1 MNVRLLPSNLQS
13 YAIKECKEDPS
24 RVPEDVA
31 HIREWLT
38 KQPHLKTRTDDQWI
52 LRFLRG
58 CKFSLDKTKEKL
70 NNFYTLR
77 SALPEFFANRDPYLP
92 KIQQILQ
99 LGAILPID
107 VPEGPKVLLHRTT
120 NIDPSQVL
128 LIDVIKVW
136 SMIADIML
144 NEDDHGAI
152 YGYRIIIDLDTLNA
166 NHLLQATPIVTKK
179 VVVCLKNVYPYR
191 LKGAYFINMPSIFES
206 ILNLGKVLVGKK
218 LSSRIT
224 VISKD
229 SIQSLCEHVPIS
241 ALPVEYGG
249 CGETLE
255 ELTVK
260 WKHKVESYKE
270 WFLEEATCGCD
281 ESKRISESY
290 TPSDSFGINGSFRK
304 LNID

>member
-179 VVVCLKNVYPYR
+179 
-191 LKGAYFINMPSIFES
+191 
-206 ILNLGKVLVGKK
+206 
-218 LSSRIT
+218 IT